1 MICRKKYFISIE
13 QDQWRGMIIIFC
25 GIYNNYICRI
35 IQRGRDLSSTTI
47 ISPLIPHEVK
57 EGTLLTIVTNYD
69 RVFVLDKK
77 RGGETKTM
85 SRQAR
90 LDTPGTLHHVII
102 RGIEKR
108 NIFDDK
114 YDRANML
121 IRMEDLVKETG
132 TIIYAWSLMTNH
144 VHILLKSGP
153 YGLSKFMRRLLTGY
167 AITYN
172 LRHRR
177 YGHLFQNRYKS
188 IICDEDAYF
197 QELVRYIHLNPLRAN
212 LVKNMSEL
220 DRYPWSGHSAL
231 MGHKKREWQDV
242 DYVLSWFGKTKVGA
256 RKKYRR
262 YVEDGIEEGKRDD
275 LVGGGLI
282 RTLGGWSQ
290 VVSHRK
296 NNQKVATDQRILG
309 QGDFVERIIG
319 EAEKKIKSQ
328 ISDNERQ
335 VKSEKKIHEVCKGEG
350 INIEELRG
358 GSRRAHISDL
368 RARLAIEL
376 VSENG
381 LTLAESARQLGVS
394 TSAISKIIIR
404 KNKANGS

>member
-1 MICRKKYFISIE
+1 M
-13 QDQWRGMIIIFC
+13 
-25 GIYNNYICRI
+25 
-35 IQRGRDLSSTTI
+35 
-47 ISPLIPHEVK
+47 P
-57 EGTLLTIVTNYD
+57 
-69 RVFVLDKK
+69 
-77 RGGETKTM
+77 
-85 SRQAR
+85 RQAR

-114 YDRANML
+114 YDRANIVARIGEL
-121 IRMEDLVKETG
+121 AKETG
-132 TIIYAWSLMTNH
+132 TSIYAWSLMTNH
-144 VHILLKSGP
+144 VHILLKSGS
-153 YGLSKFMRRLLTGY
+153 YGLSQFMRRLLTGY

-188 IICDEDAYF
+188 IICDEDVYF

-212 LVKNMSEL
+212 LVKNMTEIA
-220 DRYPWSGHSAL
+220 RYPWSGHSAL
-231 MGHKKREWQDV
+231 IGHKKREWLDS

-290 VVSHRK
+290 VLSHRK
-296 NNQKVATDQRILG
+296 INGKVVADQRILG

-319 EAEKKIKSQ
+319 EADKRIKSQ
-328 ISDNERQ
+328 VSVNERQ
-335 VKSEKKIHEVCKGEG
+335 INAEKKIHEACKTEG
-350 INIEELRG
+350 INIEELKG
-358 GSRRAHISDL
+358 GSRRAHISAL
-368 RARLAIEL
+368 RARLAIDL
-376 VSENG
+376 VKEHG

-394 TSAISKIIIR
+394 TSAVSKIFIR
-404 KNKANGS
+404 KGKINRS

>member
-1 MICRKKYFISIE
+1 M
-13 QDQWRGMIIIFC
+13 
-25 GIYNNYICRI
+25 
-35 IQRGRDLSSTTI
+35 
-47 ISPLIPHEVK
+47 P
-57 EGTLLTIVTNYD
+57 
-69 RVFVLDKK
+69 
-77 RGGETKTM
+77 
-85 SRQAR
+85 RQAR

-114 YDRANML
+114 YDRANIVVRIEEL
-121 IRMEDLVKETG
+121 AKETG
-132 TIIYAWSLMTNH
+132 TSIYAWSLMTNH

-153 YGLSKFMRRLLTGY
+153 HGLSQFMRRLLTGY

-188 IICDEDAYF
+188 IICDEDVYF
-197 QELVRYIHLNPLRAN
+197 QQLVRYIHLNPLRAN
-212 LVKNMSEL
+212 LVKNITEL
-220 DRYPWSGHSAL
+220 DRYPWSGHSVL
-231 MGHKKREWQDV
+231 IGHKKREWQDS

-262 YVEDGIEEGKRDD
+262 YVEDGIEEGNRDD

-290 VVSHRK
+290 VLSHRK
-296 NNQKVATDQRILG
+296 GNGKIVTDQRILG

-319 EAEKKIKSQ
+319 EADKRIKSQ
-328 ISDNERQ
+328 VSVNERQ
-335 VKSEKKIHEVCKGEG
+335 INAEKKIHEACKAEG
-350 INIEELRG
+350 INIEELKG

-368 RARLAIEL
+368 RARLAIDL
-376 VSENG
+376 VTDHG

-394 TSAISKIIIR
+394 TSAVSKIFIR
-404 KNKANGS
+404 KAR